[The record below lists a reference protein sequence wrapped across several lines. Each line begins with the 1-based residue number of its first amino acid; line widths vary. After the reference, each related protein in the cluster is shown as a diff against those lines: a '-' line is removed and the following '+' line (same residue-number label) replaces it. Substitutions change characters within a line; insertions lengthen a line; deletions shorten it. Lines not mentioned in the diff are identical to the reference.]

1 VLFFDQKIFKII
13 GFYGTL
19 FLCLALVSPS
29 WGFETRE
36 MGVITVDRLNMRM
49 SAGAGSPVVK
59 VLLKEDQVKVL
70 AHEKGWLQVLH
81 DSDMGY
87 IADDTNYIKLYI
99 IHSASDGKDADAA
112 MVAAQSEDIKQKIKQ
127 QAAEVSKYNK
137 QEKEII
143 DQLHKTDLALN
154 KARQQATVIKADLAE
169 ATGKINEIQKKA
181 DEAQKAVDK
190 NSGYAVKRLIALY
203 KLNKLGEVNLLASA
217 TSLYDLMQ
225 RKSAIEKILKYDH
238 RVISG
243 LTAKKNDLGRLVDQL
258 NLEKNKKEKLDKKFQ
273 TTVANLAK
281 EKKKR
286 QKLLA
291 EIKQKKTN
299 RLATIKYLKQASVQL
314 DKTISALRKGSS
326 PEPEDFNNF
335 SAFQGLLKMPVK
347 GNVISKYG
355 KYVEP
360 HSGASNFRNGIE
372 IQSRP
377 GTPIRAVFSG
387 ETIFS
392 SWLKGYGNVIIIAHG
407 KNYHTVYA
415 HAEELFRS
423 KGEKVK
429 AGEVIATVGDTGA
442 MNGPTLYF
450 EIRHLGNPIDPLE
463 WINKS

>member
-1 VLFFDQKIFKII
+1 MFFFDQKIFKII
-13 GFYGTL
+13 GFYGALL
-19 FLCLALVSPS
+19 FCLMLAASG

-36 MGVITVDRLNMRM
+36 IGVVTVSRLNMRRD
-49 SAGAGSPVVK
+49 AGVGYPVVK
-59 VLLKEDQVKVL
+59 VLEKDARVSVL
-70 AHEKGWLQVLH
+70 SHVKGWLKVRY
-81 DSDMGY
+81 DSDVGY
-87 IADDTNYIKLYI
+87 VADHTNYLKLYT
-99 IHSASDGKDADAA
+99 IHSASDGKEADAA
-112 MVAAQSEDIKQKIKQ
+112 MAAAHASDIKQKIKQ
-127 QAAEVSKYNK
+127 QTAEISKYNK

-154 KARQQATVIKADLAE
+154 AARQKAGVIKAELASV
-169 ATGKINEIQKKA
+169 AGKIAEMQK
-181 DEAQKAVDK
+181 EVNQAQGAIDK
-190 NSGYAVKRLIALY
+190 SSGYAVKRLVALY

-225 RKSAIEKILKYDH
+225 RKSSVEKILQHDCLI
-238 RVISG
+238 ISD
-243 LTAKKNDLGRLVDQL
+243 LAEKKNHLCRLLDQL
-258 NLEKNKKEKLDKKFQ
+258 NPEKNKKEQLNKKYQ
-273 TTVANLAK
+273 AAVAKLAK
-281 EKKKR
+281 EKKQR

-299 RLATIKYLKQASVQL
+299 RLATIKYLKAASVKM
-314 DKTISALRKGSS
+314 DKTINALRRGST
-326 PEPEDFNNF
+326 PEPEDINTF
-335 SAFQGLLKMPVK
+335 SAYQGLLKMPVN

-387 ETIFS
+387 QTIFS

-415 HAEELFRS
+415 HAEELFRL
-423 KGEKVK
+423 KGEKVE

-450 EIRHLGNPIDPLE
+450 EIRHQGNPVDPLE

>member
-1 VLFFDQKIFKII
+1 MLFFNQKILKILSFC
-13 GFYGTL
+13 GLL
-19 FLCLALVSPS
+19 FFCLIPASS

-36 MGVITVDRLNMRM
+36 IGAVTVERLNMRM
-49 SAGAGSPVVK
+49 GAGAGFSVVK
-59 VLLKEDQVKVL
+59 VLLKDDQVKVL
-70 AHEKGWLQVLH
+70 SHEKGWLKVLH
-81 DSDMGY
+81 DSDVGY
-87 IADDTNYIKLYI
+87 IADNTDYLKLYT
-99 IHSASDGKDADAA
+99 IHSASDGEEADAA
-112 MVAAQSEDIKQKIKQ
+112 MIAAQSEDIKQKIKLQ
-127 QAAEVSKYNK
+127 NEEVSKYNK
-137 QEKEII
+137 QEKKTI
-143 DQLHKTDLALN
+143 DQLHKTDLALD
-154 KARQQATVIKADLAE
+154 KARQMASAIKAELAE
-169 ATGKINEIQKKA
+169 ADGKVADMQYKA
-181 DEAQKAVDK
+181 NIAQQGIDK

-225 RKSAIEKILKYDH
+225 RKSAVEKILRYDH
-238 RVISG
+238 RVISD
-243 LTAKKNDLGRLVDQL
+243 LTERKNELYRLVDQL
-258 NLEKNKKEKLDKKFQ
+258 NLEKNKKEQLDKKYQ
-273 TTVANLAK
+273 TAVAKLAK
-281 EKKKR
+281 EKKQR

-291 EIKQKKTN
+291 DIKQKKTN
-299 RLATIKYLKQASVQL
+299 RLATIKYLKQASIQL
-314 DKTISALRKGSS
+314 DKTINALRQGSS
-326 PEPEDFNNF
+326 PEQEGFNNF
-335 SAFQGLLKMPVK
+335 SAYQGLLKMPVS

-407 KNYHTVYA
+407 KKYHTVYA